1 MMGRVEDKILIVEKF
16 LDELIEVVP
25 NSFELYI
32 NNIEKRLAS
41 QKAFENII
49 ESVNDLAILIIK
61 EKGFDL
67 PVEDKRAFDILAKS
81 KLISED
87 LAFRLKKAKGMRNF
101 LVHRYDNIND
111 EIVYDAI
118 SNEIA
123 KDTKEFLRVIK

>member
-1 MMGRVEDKILIVEKF
+1 MGRIEDKILIIEKF
-16 LDELIEVVP
+16 LQELMEVMP

-61 EKGFDL
+61 ERGFDL
-67 PVEDKRAFDILAKS
+67 PSDDKRAFDILARGE
-81 KLISED
+81 LISED

-101 LVHRYDNIND
+101 LVHRYDDIND

-118 SNEIA
+118 SNEIS
-123 KDTKEFLRVIK
+123 KDTKEFLELLK